1 MITESIPQKL
11 KYSQSPES
19 NLKTLKKPLSG
30 YFKLDLQQAWPEF
43 IDSYK
48 PYQWYST
55 HTFKDDKHPEAADKA
70 FFRWIRSVNQDLY
83 GRRYRE
89 KGRGVT
95 WVKAIERQ
103 KRGVLHFHCLVGSSL
118 LYKLDRKH
126 FMKLWETDGNM
137 GNKIVNGFA
146 RIYEFDTSR
155 GAVSY
160 LSKYVLKDG
169 EIDVYVSPEQ
179 LRAFNNTKPTLDLK
193 FMN

>member
-1 MITESIPQKL
+1 MIIESIAENLPT
-11 KYSQSPES
+11 SQYPEL
-19 NLKTLKKPLSG
+19 NLKTRKKPLSG

-70 FFRWIRSVNQDLY
+70 FYRWIRSVNQDLY

-103 KRGVLHFHCLVGSSL
+103 KRGVLHFHCLVGSPL
-118 LYKLDRKH
+118 LYKLDKKH
-126 FMKLWETDGNM
+126 YMKLWETDGNM

-146 RIYEFDTSR
+146 RIYEFDPSR
-155 GAVSY
+155 GAVGY

-179 LRAFNNTKPTLDLK
+179 LRAFDNTESMLDLK
-193 FMN
+193 FIN